1 MKTRI
6 PVLITALL
14 AAGAVSAQAPK
25 PAPDAAPPTPVT
37 ELQLSDQPMVSVATG
52 SRGPHVEIANAIA
65 QAIAAEP
72 SLRKSKITVAPE
84 ENKILLTGVTPT
96 VLQMGR
102 IAQIAAQH
110 AGQLPVVNAINT
122 EEVFVEPNP
131 TGTINAG
138 PMAAEAPAT
147 AG

>member
-25 PAPDAAPPTPVT
+25 PAPDAAAPTPVI
-37 ELQLSDQPMVSVATG
+37 ELQLADQPMVSVATG

-96 VLQMGR
+96 VQQMGR
-102 IAQIAAQH
+102 VSQIAAQH
-110 AGQLPVVNAINT
+110 AGQLPVINGINT
-122 EEVFVEPNP
+122 EEVFLEPNP
-131 TGTINAG
+131 TGAVSAEAMPAG
-138 PMAAEAPAT
+138 APAT